1 MGEAKL
7 RKKTSGTGPHPKES
21 ETLSTLIRQGR
32 FHEGEPI
39 ARAMTERFPAHGF
52 GWKAL
57 GVILKQQAHKQDAL
71 AAMHK
76 AASLM
81 PQDSEACFNLGLL
94 QQEMGLLKE
103 AAASFQRATE
113 IAPDF
118 SDARISLGN
127 TLHQIIGEN
136 SGNAFFGEKKQG
148 DGAVRQQ
155 YENLPFPS
163 RDPEGERYVLR
174 VSLPDILGK
183 INQYCFGGERDFSKP
198 FRVLV
203 AGCGTGDSAIWLGY
217 QLKGTPAEVVAVDI
231 SQASIEVAQARA
243 KVRGLTSIRWV
254 HGSLLEVNSLGLG
267 KFDYITSLGVLH
279 HLPDPVAGL
288 AALESVLADNGA
300 MAIMLYGAVGREQ
313 IYAMQRILR
322 QLTAGIDDPG
332 QKLAFAKQVIANLPT
347 TNGFRVREGM
357 EAIRS
362 QYLQDD
368 TNFWDTLLHEQDRA
382 YTASQVREYL
392 AFAGLHLQGFISYQ
406 GVNAITSLQYD
417 LNLYIQ
423 DALHRER
430 LATLPV
436 GKREDLAEALDGSL
450 SLHTVYATRAAQ
462 SSLNPKAKNAIL
474 SPMSHR
480 SRQIIAYL
488 CQSNQAITISLR
500 NGVSL
505 PYNPCSATRAFLA
518 KLDGYRDNAE
528 ITRLLGLDGNPDA
541 LRLLHQ
547 DLEIPI
553 ALHWVVART
562 ATGSHVEPLPDR
574 TVLSMPLRHTEP
586 TSLAL

>member
-7 RKKTSGTGPHPKES
+7 RKKTLGTGPHPKEIDA
-21 ETLSTLIRQGR
+21 LSALIRQGR
-32 FHEGEPI
+32 FQESEPV
-39 ARAMTERFPAHGF
+39 ARTMTERFPMHGI

-57 GVILKQQAHKQDAL
+57 GVILKQQAHKQEAL
-71 AAMHK
+71 AAMQK
-76 AASLM
+76 AATLM

-94 QQEMGLLKE
+94 QLEMGLLKE
-103 AAASFQRATE
+103 AAASFLRTTE

-118 SDARISLGN
+118 ADARISLGN
-127 TLHQIIGEN
+127 ALHQIVGEN
-136 SGNAFFGEKKQG
+136 SGKAFFDKSKQG
-148 DGAVRQQ
+148 CGAVRQQ

-198 FRVLV
+198 FRALV
-203 AGCGTGDSAIWLGY
+203 AGCGTGDSAIWLGH
-217 QLKGTPAEVVAVDI
+217 QLKDTPAEVVAIDI
-231 SQASIEVAQARA
+231 SQASLEVAQARA
-243 KVRGLTSIRWV
+243 KVRGLTNIKWV
-254 HGSLLEVNSLGLG
+254 HGSLLEVDSFGLG

-288 AALESVLADNGA
+288 AALESVLADDGA
-300 MAIMLYGAVGREQ
+300 IAIMLYGAVAREQ

-332 QKLAFAKQVIANLPT
+332 QKLAFAKQVVANLPD
-347 TNGFRVREGM
+347 TNGFRMREGLD
-357 EAIRS
+357 AIRS

-392 AFAGLHLQGFISYQ
+392 ASAGLHLQGFISYQ
-406 GVNAITSLQYD
+406 GVNAITGMQYD
-417 LNLYIQ
+417 LDLYIQ
-423 DALHRER
+423 DDSHRER
-430 LATLPV
+430 LATLPTAE
-436 GKREDLAEALDGSL
+436 REDLAEALDGSL
-450 SLHTVYATRAAQ
+450 SLHTVYATRATR
-462 SSLNPKAKNAIL
+462 SSLDPGVRNAIL

-488 CQSNQAITISLR
+488 YQSNQAITISLR
-500 NGVSL
+500 NGMLL
-505 PYNPCSATRAFLA
+505 PYNPGSLTRAFLA
-518 KLDGYRDNAE
+518 RLDGRRDNAE
-528 ITRLLGLDGNPDA
+528 IMRSLGIEYDPDA

-562 ATGSHVEPLPDR
+562 ATGFEVNPLPDR
-574 TVLSMPLRHTEP
+574 TVLSMPLRHAEP
-586 TSLAL
+586 TSLPL

>member
-1 MGEAKL
+1 MARQATRKADQYDDPKYNYQDYWAGREYENAAEVMAIKRLLKGQHFKHAVDVGGGYGRLSKLLGSFADKVTLAEPSQQQLDIAKIYL
-7 RKKTSGTGPHPKES
+7 KDTPSVERK
-21 ETLSTLIRQGR
+21 
-32 FHEGEPI
+32 
-39 ARAMTERFPAHGF
+39 
-52 GWKAL
+52 
-57 GVILKQQAHKQDAL
+57 
-71 AAMHK
+71 
-76 AASLM
+76 
-81 PQDSEACFNLGLL
+81 LL
-94 QQEMGLLKE
+94 QAADLEMPAKSVDL
-103 AAASFQRATE
+103 
-113 IAPDF
+113 
-118 SDARISLGN
+118 
-127 TLHQIIGEN
+127 
-136 SGNAFFGEKKQG
+136 
-148 DGAVRQQ
+148 
-155 YENLPFPS
+155 
-163 RDPEGERYVLR
+163 
-174 VSLPDILGK
+174 
-183 INQYCFGGERDFSKP
+183 
-198 FRVLV
+198 VLV
-203 AGCGTGDSAIWLGY
+203 
-217 QLKGTPAEVVAVDI
+217 
-231 SQASIEVAQARA
+231 
-243 KVRGLTSIRWV
+243 VR
-254 HGSLLEVNSLGLG
+254 
-267 KFDYITSLGVLH
+267 VLH
-279 HLPDPVAGL
+279 HLPDPAAGL

-332 QKLAFAKQVIANLPT
+332 QKLAFAKQVIANLPA

-392 AFAGLHLQGFISYQ
+392 ASARLHLQGFISYQ

-423 DALHRER
+423 DALQKER

-450 SLHTVYATRAAQ
+450 SLHTVYATRAGQ

-505 PYNPCSATRAFLA
+505 PYNPCAATRAFLA
-518 KLDGYRDNAE
+518 KLDGYRDNTE

>member
-7 RKKTSGTGPHPKES
+7 RKKTLGTGPHPNEI
-21 ETLSTLIRQGR
+21 EALSALIRQGR
-32 FHEGEPI
+32 FQEGEPI
-39 ARAMTERFPAHGF
+39 ARTMTERFPAHGL

-71 AAMHK
+71 AAMQT

-94 QQEMGLLKE
+94 QQETGLLKE
-103 AAASFQRATE
+103 AAASFLRATE

-118 SDARISLGN
+118 PDARISLGN
-127 TLHQIIGEN
+127 TLHQIVGED

-148 DGAVRQQ
+148 DGAVRRQ

-183 INQYCFGGERDFSKP
+183 INQYCFGGERDFSRP
-198 FRVLV
+198 FRALV
-203 AGCGTGDSAIWLGY
+203 AGCGTGDSVIWLGH
-217 QLKGTPAEVVAVDI
+217 QLKDTPAEVVAIDI
-231 SQASIEVAQARA
+231 SQASLEVAQARA
-243 KVRGLTSIRWV
+243 KVRGLTNIKWV

-279 HLPDPVAGL
+279 HLPDPAAGL

-300 MAIMLYGAVGREQ
+300 MAIMLYGTVGREQ

-332 QKLAFAKQVIANLPT
+332 QKLAFAKQVIANLPV
-347 TNGFRVREGM
+347 TNGFRMREGM

-392 AFAGLHLQGFISYQ
+392 ASAGLHLQGFISYQ

-430 LATLPV
+430 LAALPV
-436 GKREDLAEALDGSL
+436 AEREDLAEALDGSL
-450 SLHTVYATRAAQ
+450 SLHTVYATRAAR
-462 SSLNPKAKNAIL
+462 SSLNPRARNAIL

-505 PYNPCSATRAFLA
+505 PYNPNHITRAFLA
-518 KLDGYRDNAE
+518 KLDGRRDNAE
-528 ITRLLGLDGNPDA
+528 ITQLLGIDDNPDA

-547 DLEIPI
+547 DLEIPV

-562 ATGSHVEPLPDR
+562 VTGSHMEPLPDR
-574 TVLSMPLRHTEP
+574 TVLSSPLRHAEP
-586 TSLAL
+586 TSLPL

>member
-1 MGEAKL
+1 MGEAK
-7 RKKTSGTGPHPKES
+7 RREKTLGTGPHPNEI
-21 ETLSTLIRQGR
+21 EALSALIRQGR
-32 FHEGEPI
+32 FQEGESV
-39 ARAMTERFPAHGF
+39 ARAMTVHFPMHGI

-57 GVILKQQAHKQDAL
+57 GVMLKQQAHKQDAL
-71 AAMHK
+71 AAMQK
-76 AASLM
+76 AAILM
-81 PQDSEACFNLGLL
+81 PQDCEACFNLGLL

-103 AAASFQRATE
+103 AASSFLRATE

-118 SDARISLGN
+118 PDARISLGN
-127 TLHQIIGEN
+127 TLHQIIGEG

-148 DGAVRQQ
+148 NGAVRQQ

-163 RDPEGERYVLR
+163 RDPEGERHVLR

-217 QLKGTPAEVVAVDI
+217 QLKDTPAEVVAIDI
-231 SQASIEVAQARA
+231 SQASLEVAQARA
-243 KVRGLTSIRWV
+243 RVRGLTNIRWV
-254 HGSLLEVNSLGLG
+254 HGSLLEVGSLGLG

-279 HLPDPVAGL
+279 HLPDPAAGL

-332 QKLAFAKQVIANLPT
+332 QKLAFAKQVIANLPA

-392 AFAGLHLQGFISYQ
+392 ASAGLHLQGFISYQ

-423 DALHRER
+423 DALQKER

-505 PYNPCSATRAFLA
+505 PYNPCAATRAFLA
-518 KLDGYRDNAE
+518 KLDGYRDNTE

>member
-1 MGEAKL
+1 MGEAK
-7 RKKTSGTGPHPKES
+7 RRERTSGTGPHPNEI
-21 ETLSTLIRQGR
+21 EALSALIRQGR
-32 FHEGEPI
+32 FEEGEPV
-39 ARAMTERFPAHGF
+39 ARTMTERFPMHGI

-57 GVILKQQAHKQDAL
+57 GVILKQQAHQQEAL
-71 AAMHK
+71 AAMQK
-76 AASLM
+76 AATLM
-81 PQDSEACFNLGLL
+81 PQDSETCFNLGLL
-94 QQEMGLLKE
+94 QQEMGLLGE
-103 AAASFQRATE
+103 AAASFLRATE
-113 IAPDF
+113 ISPDF
-118 SDARISLGN
+118 PDARISLGN
-127 TLHQIIGEN
+127 TLHQIVGER
-136 SGNAFFGEKKQG
+136 SGNAFFGERKQV

-183 INQYCFGGERDFSKP
+183 INQHCFGGERDFSKS

-217 QLKGTPAEVVAVDI
+217 QLKGTPAEVVAIDI
-231 SQASIEVAQARA
+231 SQASLDVAQARA
-243 KVRGLTSIRWV
+243 RVRGLTNIRWV

-279 HLPDPVAGL
+279 HLPDPAAGL

-332 QKLAFAKQVIANLPT
+332 QKLAFAKQLIANLPA
-347 TNGFRVREGM
+347 TNGFRMREGM

-392 AFAGLHLQGFISYQ
+392 ASAGLHLQGFVSYQ
-406 GVNAITSLQYD
+406 GVNAITGLQYD

-423 DALHRER
+423 DALQRKR
-430 LATLPV
+430 LEALPV
-436 GKREDLAEALDGSL
+436 AEREDLAEALDGSL
-450 SLHTVYATRAAQ
+450 SLHTVYAARTAR
-462 SSLNPKAKNAIL
+462 SSLDPRAGNAIL
-474 SPMSHR
+474 SPMSNR

-488 CQSNQAITISLR
+488 CQSDQAITISLR
-500 NGVSL
+500 NGMSL
-505 PYNPCSATRAFLA
+505 PYNPCSVTRAFFA
-518 KLDGYRDNAE
+518 KLDGCRDNAE
-528 ITRLLGLDGNPDA
+528 VMRLLGVEDNPDA
-541 LRLLHQ
+541 LDSLHR

-562 ATGSHVEPLPDR
+562 ATGSPVEPLPDR
-574 TVLSMPLRHTEP
+574 TVLSKPLRHTEP
-586 TSLAL
+586 TSLPL